1 MSNQICRYVPSGFQL
16 LREVPDLG
24 IQVYGQTEPRVAAI
38 FYGGKRTKSDWYY
51 SFRSVDA
58 MNARIDD
65 TINGIQQSKAAVAKR
80 RAERAAPTDVAVG
93 DVFRCSWGYDQT
105 NIDYFQVIEVSGV
118 YVTVREI
125 GQMAEETGF
134 LCGDCVPAV
143 NQFRGEPMRKKIQN
157 CGGEPAFKV
166 YSFASAY
173 RMKPVTKVA
182 NVPVFESSRWSAY
195 A

>member
-1 MSNQICRYVPSGFQL
+1 MSNQVCRYVPNGFQL
-16 LREVPDLG
+16 LREIPDLG
-24 IQVYGQTEPRVAAI
+24 IQVYGQTEPRAAAI

-65 TINGIQQSKAAVAKR
+65 SINGIQQSKAAVARR

-105 NIDYFQVIEVSGV
+105 NIDYFQVIEVNGA
-118 YVTVREI
+118 YATVREI

-143 NQFRGEPMRKKIQN
+143 NQFRGEAMRKKIQN
-157 CGGEPAFKV
+157 CGGEPCFKV
-166 YSFASAY
+166 YSFANAY
-173 RMKPVTKVA
+173 RMNPVAKVA
-182 NVPVFESSRWSAY
+182 NVPVFASSYWSAY

>member
-1 MSNQICRYVPSGFQL
+1 MSNEIFRWVPPGFEL
-16 LREVPDLG
+16 IREVPELG
-24 IQVYGQTEPRVAAI
+24 VQVYSKTKPSILAI
-38 FYGGKRTKSDWYY
+38 FFGGKRGKSDWYY

-58 MNARIDD
+58 MNAKIDD
-65 TINGIQQSKAAVAKR
+65 TINSIQQSKIAVARR
-80 RAERAAPTDVAVG
+80 RAERAAPTNVAVG

-105 NIDYFQVIEVSGV
+105 NIDYFQVIEVSGA

-134 LCGDCVPAV
+134 MSGNCVPAL

-157 CGGEPAFKV
+157 CGGEPYFKV
-166 YSFASAY
+166 YSFANAY
-173 RMKPVTKVA
+173 RMKPVAKVA
-182 NVPVFESSRWSAY
+182 NVPVFKSSYWSAY